1 LKSLPSMS
9 ENALGGADEIR
20 TSSVLSSQRDEN
32 GSRIGQGDPSCDGR
46 PAGERRTLEVKEEKD
61 AAKEAFNGGA
71 LAEFLFGPG
80 GRQARA
86 LLLPFGIPGNDGD
99 RAQDVVDP
107 VDETQAPIGR
117 IQADHARTN
126 TEEAHG
132 PF

>member
-1 LKSLPSMS
+1 MS

-71 LAEFLFGPG
+71 LAQLLSGPG
-80 GRQARA
+80 GNTRTKAQSRTILWKAA
-86 LLLPFGIPGNDGD
+86 LSTSD
-99 RAQDVVDP
+99 RDP
-107 VDETQAPIGR
+107 SRSHHQSSVHPS
-117 IQADHARTN
+117 
-126 TEEAHG
+126 
-132 PF
+132 